1 MVPSYLR
8 PFIILQS
15 YCLAHVLCTKPNT
28 VHIAALQA
36 EVAMEVP
43 SYDNVKVEILSHG
56 IVALVTYNRPQS
68 GNSLHP
74 KMLAELV
81 AALRWLHSN
90 PTIRI
95 MIQSGTG
102 EFFNT
107 GMELVDGDSMSFA
120 RGSDFH
126 ELNRI
131 LILSDKILIAAV
143 NGPAAGYGVSSLA
156 LYDLVYSVPDAYFF
170 TPFVKWGMAAEAA
183 SSFSF
188 PRLMGHQKAASLFL
202 AGDRITAQE
211 ASLNGLISK
220 ILPREQFLAQVVQ
233 IAARIALSAPAS
245 LRATKEQMRQPVRQE
260 LLDTNDRECDLIH
273 NERYGYE
280 EYQNAVKQFRVERL
294 EKQELKRKITKG
306 KI

>member
-1 MVPSYLR
+1 
-8 PFIILQS
+8 
-15 YCLAHVLCTKPNT
+15 
-28 VHIAALQA
+28 
-36 EVAMEVP
+36 MEVP
-43 SYDNVKVEILSHG
+43 SYANVKVEIMNHG

-81 AALRWLHSN
+81 AALKWIHSN
-90 PTIRI
+90 PAIRI

-102 EFFNT
+102 TFFNT
-107 GMELVDGDSMSFA
+107 GMELVDGDGMSFA
-120 RGSDFH
+120 QGSDFH

-131 LILSDKILIAAV
+131 MILSDKILIAAV

-188 PRLMGHQKAASLFL
+188 PGLMGHQKAASLFL

-211 ASLNGLISK
+211 GEQIGLISK
-220 ILPREQFLAQVVQ
+220 ILPREQFLAQVIQ
-233 IAARIALSAPAS
+233 IAARIAQSAPAS

-260 LLDTNDRECDLIH
+260 LLDANDQECDLIH

-280 EYQNAVKQFRVERL
+280 EYQNAVKQFWAERL
-294 EKQELKRKITKG
+294 AKQNLKGTIVRG